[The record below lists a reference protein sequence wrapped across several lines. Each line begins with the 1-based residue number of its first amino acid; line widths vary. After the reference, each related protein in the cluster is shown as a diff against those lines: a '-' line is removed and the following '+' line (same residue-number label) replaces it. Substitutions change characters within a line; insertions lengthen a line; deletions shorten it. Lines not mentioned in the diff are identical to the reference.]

1 MPHLAAV
8 VLLHAVAE
16 LAEVAV
22 SPEPAV
28 IVVNRRDESPC
39 EQAHQHSIRA
49 CTPASP
55 RPASPAVRELGMYGS
70 VMLRYE
76 SFL

>member
-55 RPASPAVRELGMYGS
+55 RPEL
-70 VMLRYE
+70 E
-76 SFL
+76 SIACRSGARDVWFRDVAL